1 MGHAPAVTGF
11 RACAWFAFS
20 TDGDAGLSVEFLGR
34 GLVEQHVRRET
45 GFGRVVGAIRFVRA
59 VYMVVSR
66 PGAEPSMLV
75 LALRL
80 RLVRR
85 VAEWDAACVD
95 MQCARPVFE
104 QIVGEIP
111 VQRLAGQADRL
122 VRGLQLA
129 VPALERLGSVGWFAD
144 EIVVCLES
152 FSGTPPVSEACSP
165 MTGSCL
171 NVSDGWPLRTFSR
184 STSPSIAS
192 SRSSS
197 VFSRDHWATEGRLGC
212 ESVSRAAQWSIRR
225 GLQSNADAKVF
236 RR

>member
-11 RACAWFAFS
+11 RACAWSAFS
-20 TDGDAGLSVEFLGR
+20 TDGDAGLSVKFLGR

-45 GFGRVVGAIRFVRA
+45 GGSRVVGAIRFVRTI
-59 VYMVVSR
+59 YMVVSR

-95 MQCARPVFE
+95 MQCACPVSE

-111 VQRLAGQADRL
+111 VQRLAGQTDGF

-129 VPALERLGSVGWFAD
+129 VPAFERFRRIGS
-144 EIVVCLES
+144 
-152 FSGTPPVSEACSP
+152 
-165 MTGSCL
+165 
-171 NVSDGWPLRTFSR
+171 RR
-184 STSPSIAS
+184 STSSRRPGRLMSVASEPCGMPDAYTQSIWSRISKPAS
-192 SRSSS
+192 SMAHA
-197 VFSRDHWATEGRLGC
+197 SR
-212 ESVSRAAQWSIRR
+212 
-225 GLQSNADAKVF
+225 
-236 RR
+236 